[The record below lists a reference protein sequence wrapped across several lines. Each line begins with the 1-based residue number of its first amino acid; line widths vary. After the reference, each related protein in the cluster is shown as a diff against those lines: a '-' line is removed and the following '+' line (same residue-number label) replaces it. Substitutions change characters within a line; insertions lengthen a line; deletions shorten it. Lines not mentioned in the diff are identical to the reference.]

1 MFQTVEHFLQSWTF
15 EATATQKLLQQLTDE
30 SLHQAITAEHWTLG
44 RIAWHTVTAIRII
57 SANTHLIFE
66 APAEDFPVP
75 TSAQLIADSYYQAS
89 NAFMEALK
97 TQWTDKTMNETIEFI
112 DQTIPNGSL
121 LLFLLQ
127 HQSHHR
133 GQMTVLMRQAG
144 LPVPG
149 IYGPAKEE
157 WAQFGLQAPNM

>member
-15 EATATQKLLQQLTDE
+15 EAIATQKLLQQLTDE

-57 SANTHLIFE
+57 SANTHLTFE

-112 DQTIPNGSL
+112 GQTIPNGSL